1 MRDTT
6 HIHLIN
12 LILQIVWDWGQ
23 MTSSFTS
30 HKYLSSNVNVNTLR
44 GIYYRIG
51 FLSFLSFVWRQVCS
65 LGTQNVEI
73 DLELPILL
81 PPPSETVYNQA
92 WLDLL
97 YGYGH
102 PSWDWQCSQSTVLCN
117 TLWFGWRKLP
127 DKSFGL
133 SVILPRSSH
142 MTPFTVILRL
152 VTSLLCCIHCAEFKN
167 CFRLARWL
175 SG

>member
-1 MRDTT
+1 MWKLTW
-6 HIHLIN
+6 N
-12 LILQIVWDWGQ
+12 SQ
-23 MTSSFTS
+23 SSC
-30 HKYLSSNVNVNTLR
+30 LR
-44 GIYYRIG
+44 HPRAGIP
-51 FLSFLSFVWRQVCS
+51 
-65 LGTQNVEI
+65 
-73 DLELPILL
+73 D
-81 PPPSETVYNQA
+81 VYNQA

-142 MTPFTVILRL
+142 MTPFTVILWL
-152 VTSLLCCIHCAEFKN
+152 VTSLLYSAVYIVQNSKTVSGWQGGSVGSGTTTKPNHLNWIPVTTMAEGEGPPSSTYTCK
-167 CFRLARWL
+167 
-175 SG
+175 SSK